1 MRPSKRARVGHATL
15 NENILHAQQVGAI
28 NWQLVAPEPITDFL
42 EVQGHSVSSSP
53 EQIFMGLLAVLPG
66 LLGGTTKLIV
76 RPNYKECAILYSVC
90 LADPGAGKSAAFE
103 VVTRPLAE
111 CQLGGLIVD
120 RYTQAGLFDHLM
132 NERHGGVA
140 LLISSELGMFL
151 ESVLKRQVEGA
162 GERQLFCRL
171 HDGSMWSR
179 VTGNS
184 DRMEVTNPCVII
196 GGYSQPEPFIDTY
209 LHLTSRNDG
218 FPDRL
223 LLSTPPSVALHE
235 EEIDEWNEVLVDSYQ
250 NVKLSRVYSFVA
262 EFHKAAA
269 REYSMSEDGKV
280 VFRRYAN
287 EIADKLN
294 EQWRE
299 RRGMHGNLSKDKKTC
314 LRLALNLH
322 VLYFVLG
329 EELKGRSP
337 TTVPMIIS
345 KETIA
350 QAVELT
356 KYFASQ
362 RGVYEKVKELFFSQ
376 LKINNVVCSL

>member
-1 MRPSKRARVGHATL
+1 
-15 NENILHAQQVGAI
+15 
-28 NWQLVAPEPITDFL
+28 
-42 EVQGHSVSSSP
+42 
-53 EQIFMGLLAVLPG
+53 
-66 LLGGTTKLIV
+66 
-76 RPNYKECAILYSVC
+76 
-90 LADPGAGKSAAFE
+90 
-103 VVTRPLAE
+103 
-111 CQLGGLIVD
+111 
-120 RYTQAGLFDHLM
+120 M

-235 EEIDEWNEVLVDSYQ
+235 EEIDEWNEVLVDSYK

-280 VFRRYAN
+280 VLEDMRMRLLTSLMSN
-287 EIADKLN
+287 GG
-294 EQWRE
+294 RE
-299 RRGMHGNLSKDKKTC
+299 GGCMATC
-314 LRLALNLH
+314 LKTRRPAC
-322 VLYFVLG
+322 VW
-329 EELKGRSP
+329 R
-337 TTVPMIIS
+337 
-345 KETIA
+345 
-350 QAVELT
+350 
-356 KYFASQ
+356 
-362 RGVYEKVKELFFSQ
+362 
-376 LKINNVVCSL
+376 